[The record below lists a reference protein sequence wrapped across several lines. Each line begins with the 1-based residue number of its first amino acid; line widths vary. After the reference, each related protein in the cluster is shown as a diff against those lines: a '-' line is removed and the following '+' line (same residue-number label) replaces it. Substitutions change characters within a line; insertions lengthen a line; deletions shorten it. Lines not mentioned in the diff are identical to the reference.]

1 MKRTIKISEFKRVN
15 VAVSEE
21 QIAELFIAPVYEST
35 WFTAQDLAEVKYF
48 IESDAAINKWMNSSS
63 IDQSVKLAVES
74 LLNYNN
80 DKLVS
85 ILNSID
91 SQEDYLNA
99 MVGKLMDRLDAPNLP
114 MAEFR
119 LSEIRGNMA
128 YQLLRVL
135 VDTNKATIREDLTWV
150 ADGESGKGE
159 WKLQQRVT
167 FGQAKTKCPMYT
179 KGLSMKPGVVNQKR
193 YKVQA
198 GGKARKLG
206 KAEKEILTI
215 ASSFKLRMVDIP
227 LELLERYMKN
237 SEWYT
242 NILHGKVDNMDKI
255 QADELVYNAL
265 CKYARINSLDGFYLP
280 MWLDYRTRM
289 YYDFTEL
296 GLNPHGKHFETSLF
310 EAAEPYYIKEIEEY
324 KYSAVVLTDGRMP
337 HHTAVELFDAN
348 PDHYLAA
355 LRTPLSDKA
364 DVEEIGDFLYNSR
377 LADAIESYYAGEPTH
392 FLLGEDATN
401 GGLQH
406 GGIGFHSSEM
416 MIPSNVGGAYE
427 QRDSHG
433 DLQATL
439 GLAERQLAK
448 DIHQPLLHGSSLNTV
463 AKVINKPLMAT
474 RQMLEDAYG
483 ASVFNI
489 AKIADWG
496 VSIANN
502 ANTSL
507 LWKTRDGLFA
517 QSIAYVESVPMN
529 FKCLT
534 SSNKQGWSQLKVTK
548 DMPLLKDIKGQVV
561 YGKVAD
567 DKTTGGDIKNR
578 GLYANITHSIDGTAL
593 REVMRAMHSIGK
605 GGLWKHD
612 NFLVPGDMELVRHS
626 YKAALLA
633 EFDAPQ
639 YESAMIQIVENYT
652 GTTPP
657 IPHLVY
663 GHATKDQIINSHYYL
678 AP

>member
-1 MKRTIKISEFKRVN
+1 MKRAIKISEFKRVN

-21 QIAELFIAPVYEST
+21 QIAELFTAPVYEST

-48 IESDAAINKWMNSSS
+48 IESDAVINKWMNSSS

-91 SQEDYLNA
+91 SQEDYLNS

-159 WKLQQRVT
+159 WKLQQRIT

-215 ASSFKLRMVDIP
+215 ASSFKLRLVDIP

-324 KYSAVVLTDGRMP
+324 KYSAVVLIDGRMP

-355 LRTPLSDKA
+355 LRTPLLDKA
-364 DVEEIGDFLYNSR
+364 GVDEIGDFLYNSR
-377 LADAIESYYAGEPTH
+377 LADAIESYYNGTETH
-392 FLLGEDATN
+392 FLLSED
-401 GGLQH
+401 
-406 GGIGFHSSEM
+406 
-416 MIPSNVGGAYE
+416 
-427 QRDSHG
+427 
-433 DLQATL
+433 
-439 GLAERQLAK
+439 
-448 DIHQPLLHGSSLNTV
+448 
-463 AKVINKPLMAT
+463 
-474 RQMLEDAYG
+474 
-483 ASVFNI
+483 
-489 AKIADWG
+489 
-496 VSIANN
+496 
-502 ANTSL
+502 
-507 LWKTRDGLFA
+507 
-517 QSIAYVESVPMN
+517 
-529 FKCLT
+529 
-534 SSNKQGWSQLKVTK
+534 
-548 DMPLLKDIKGQVV
+548 
-561 YGKVAD
+561 
-567 DKTTGGDIKNR
+567 
-578 GLYANITHSIDGTAL
+578 
-593 REVMRAMHSIGK
+593 
-605 GGLWKHD
+605 
-612 NFLVPGDMELVRHS
+612 
-626 YKAALLA
+626 
-633 EFDAPQ
+633 
-639 YESAMIQIVENYT
+639 
-652 GTTPP
+652 
-657 IPHLVY
+657 
-663 GHATKDQIINSHYYL
+663 
-678 AP
+678 

>member
-1 MKRTIKISEFKRVN
+1 MKREVKIAEYKRVN
-15 VAVSEE
+15 RAITEE
-21 QIAELFIAPVYEST
+21 QIAELFVAPVYEST

-48 IESDAAINKWMNSSS
+48 IESDAAINKWVNTSSC
-63 IDQSVKLAVES
+63 DKSVKAAVEA

-91 SQEDYLNA
+91 SQDDYLNSV
-99 MVGKLMDRLDAPNLP
+99 VGKLMDRLDAPNLP
-114 MAEFR
+114 LAEFR
-119 LSEIRGNMA
+119 LAEIRGNMA

-135 VDTNKATIREDLTWV
+135 IDTNKASIREDLTWL
-150 ADGESGKGE
+150 ADESGKGE
-159 WKLQQRVT
+159 WKLQQRIT
-167 FGQAKTKCPMYT
+167 FGQPKSKCPMYVR
-179 KGLSMKPGVVNQKR
+179 GLAMTPGVVTQKR

-206 KAEKEILTI
+206 KAEKEILSI
-215 ASSFKLRMVDIP
+215 ASSFKLRMVDVP

-255 QADELVYNAL
+255 QADELVYTTL

-296 GLNPHGKHFETSLF
+296 GMNPHGKHFETSLF

-324 KYSAVVLTDGRMP
+324 KYSAVVLIDGRMP

-348 PDHYLAA
+348 KDHYLTA
-355 LRTPLSDKA
+355 LRTPLEDNA
-364 DVEEIGDFLYNSR
+364 DVDAIGDYLYNSR
-377 LADAIESYYAGEPTH
+377 LADAIESYYNNEPTH

-406 GGIGFHSSEM
+406 GGIGFHSTEM
-416 MIPSNVGGAYE
+416 MIPSNVGGAAE

-433 DLQATL
+433 DLQVTL
-439 GLAERQLAK
+439 GLADRQLAK
-448 DIHQPLLHGSSLNTV
+448 DIHQPLLHGSSINTV
-463 AKVINKPLMAT
+463 AKVINKSINNTIA
-474 RQMLEDAYG
+474 MLSDAYG
-483 ASVFNI
+483 KSVFNI
-489 AKIADWG
+489 SKIADWG
-496 VSIANN
+496 VAIANN
-502 ANTSL
+502 SNTTL
-507 LWKTRDGLFA
+507 MWKTRDGLFA

-529 FKCLT
+529 FKALT
-534 SSNKQGWSQLKVTK
+534 ASNKQGWSQLKVTK
-548 DMPLLKDIKGQVV
+548 DMPLLKDVKGNVV
-561 YGKVAD
+561 YGKVGE
-567 DKTTGGDIKNR
+567 DKTTGGQIKNR
-578 GLYANITHSIDGTAL
+578 GTYANITHSIDAAGL
-593 REVMRAMHSIGK
+593 RQVMRAMHAIGK
-605 GGLWKHD
+605 GGIWKHD
-612 NFLVPGDMELVRHS
+612 NFLVPGNMELVRHS

-633 EFDAPQ
+633 EFDEPQ
-639 YESAMIQIVENYT
+639 YESAMNQIVDNYT
-652 GTTPP
+652 GTVPP
-657 IPHLVY
+657 MPHLVY
-663 GHATKDQIINSHYYL
+663 GNASKDMIINSHYYL